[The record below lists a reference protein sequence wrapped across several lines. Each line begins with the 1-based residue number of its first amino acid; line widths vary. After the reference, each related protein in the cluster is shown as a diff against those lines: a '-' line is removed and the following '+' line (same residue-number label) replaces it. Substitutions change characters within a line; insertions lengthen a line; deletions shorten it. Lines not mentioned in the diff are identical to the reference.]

1 MSYRDSSIAARMAP
15 LQGIRVLDLS
25 RVLAGPLCTMTLGDL
40 GADVIKVE
48 RPDGGDETR
57 GWGPPFD
64 ARGESAYFLSI
75 NRNKRSL
82 TADLSDRDDA
92 RLVRQLILQSDVV
105 VENFLPGALSRK
117 GIDAGSL
124 LLENPPLIWCGIRG
138 YPNDLNRPGYDFAVQ
153 AEAGWMS
160 VTGDTDGKPVKT
172 AVALIDVLA
181 GKDAAIAILG
191 ALVGRDRAA
200 ASERMLTV
208 TLAGSGVAALVNV
221 AQNTLVSGQD
231 PKRWGNAHA
240 NLVPYQLFETA
251 DRPMVIAVGSDV
263 QWRALT
269 QVLDA
274 PELASDAAFDT
285 NAGRV
290 TGRQR
295 CVEAVQKRLRERG
308 AGEWKARCERAGVPV
323 GMVRTVREA
332 LADFAA
338 SPLTG
343 APSSVGGSV
352 FRPPP
357 LLGEHSEEI
366 RRDGW
371 GRWLGPT

>member
-1 MSYRDSSIAARMAP
+1 MSAREVSGGVEQAP
-15 LQGIRVLDLS
+15 LRGVRVVDLS

-64 ARGESAYFLSI
+64 LRGESAYFLSI

-82 TADLSDRDDA
+82 AADLSNAEDVA
-92 RLVRQLILQSDVV
+92 VVRNLILSADVV
-105 VENFLPGALSRK
+105 VENFLPGSLSRK
-117 GIDAGSL
+117 GLDADAL
-124 LLENPPLIWCGIRG
+124 LLENPFLIWCQIRG
-138 YPNDLNRPGYDFAVQ
+138 YAGDSNRPGYDFALQ

-160 VTGDTDGKPVKT
+160 VTGDAKGEPVKT

-181 GKDAAIAILG
+181 GKDAAISILG
-191 ALVGRDRAA
+191 ALVGRAG
-200 ASERMLTV
+200 ASASKRKLTV

-221 AQNTLVSGQD
+221 AQNTLVSGQEA
-231 PKRWGNAHA
+231 KRWGNSHA

-251 DRPMVIAVGSDV
+251 DRPIVIAVGSDG

-274 PELASDAAFDT
+274 PELAADVGLAT

-290 TGRQR
+290 TERTR
-295 CVEAVQKRLRERG
+295 CVAAVQLLLRARG
-308 AGEWKARCERAGVPV
+308 ATEWKERCESAGVPV
-323 GMVRTVREA
+323 GLVRTVREA

-343 APSSVGGSV
+343 VPSSVGGTV

-357 LLGEHSEEI
+357 LLGEHSDEI
-366 RRDGW
+366 RREGW
-371 GRWLGPT
+371 GGVRA